1 MNNPMMSKLQTGNLG
16 QLKKVA
22 NLIKTAKNPQMMIN
36 QMLQNNPNYQRAVDY
51 VNQNGGDAKEAFY
64 ALAKQNGLDPN
75 EILGIF
81 R

>member
-1 MNNPMMSKLQTGNLG
+1 M
-16 QLKKVA
+16 A

-36 QMLQNNPNYQRAVDY
+36 QMLQNNPNYQQAVDY

-75 EILGIF
+75 EILNMF

>member
-1 MNNPMMSKLQTGNLG
+1 
-16 QLKKVA
+16 
-22 NLIKTAKNPQMMIN
+22 MMIN